1 MDGVGPAQ
9 EEEWRHGAAG
19 SDEDHGDSSDQER
32 SPLWPHAR
40 HFCGAPFPGVIG
52 NCICRSEMLSFRFYV
67 EIERLYVLIQ
77 PFSRFKGSLGARVR
91 LGG

>member
-1 MDGVGPAQ
+1 MVKRLLCVLAVSGLVCSAADAETRYFKVA
-9 EEEWRHGAAG
+9 EWPGH
-19 SDEDHGDSSDQER
+19 EDHGDSSDQER

-67 EIERLYVLIQ
+67 EIER
-77 PFSRFKGSLGARVR
+77 
-91 LGG
+91 